1 MTIDVDWV
9 ESFRAW
15 GWTACPCATD
25 KDQAHMAVAHPQYG
39 ILTCRMVMT
48 YHECLT
54 HLARM
59 TPLNMDL
66 PVLHCGTTTFT
77 DVVRDEPHLIV
88 GILWYLD
95 TDGVPQSAPMTLV
108 RHASQWLPYVEVNE
122 WVCTGW
128 DSSGK
133 LKHEFKP
140 LGWDG
145 ELLGGCTD
153 RRASTCESHAL

>member
-1 MTIDVDWV
+1 
-9 ESFRAW
+9 
-15 GWTACPCATD
+15 
-25 KDQAHMAVAHPQYG
+25 
-39 ILTCRMVMT
+39 MVMT